1 MGSTVTLIILSLLI
15 HEHGMSYHLLRSSLI
30 SFSNALWV
38 LVFKSFN
45 SSVKFIEIVF
55 LRTFSDYS
63 QWGMEMQPFFKLFI
77 FYSETLVNLLI
88 LIVCVC
94 SLKEFLHIK
103 HVIMK
108 RINFTS
114 FFGQLNASSLFLA

>member
-1 MGSTVTLIILSLLI
+1 MGSTVTLIILSLPI

-63 QWGMEMQPFFKLFI
+63 QWGMEMQPFFKLF
-77 FYSETLVNLLI
+77 FKQPFWLFNLL
-88 LIVCVC
+88 VFC
-94 SLKEFLHIK
+94 SC
-103 HVIMK
+103 
-108 RINFTS
+108 S
-114 FFGQLNASSLFLA
+114 FIDSLFYDWEVILTFTAPCLAFKTLPLVSTMLL

>member
-1 MGSTVTLIILSLLI
+1 MNMGCLTIYLGLL
-15 HEHGMSYHLLRSSLI
+15 

-63 QWGMEMQPFFKLFI
+63 QRVMEMQPFFKLFI

-103 HVIMK
+103 HVIHEE
-108 RINFTS
+108 S
-114 FFGQLNASSLFLA
+114 

>member
-1 MGSTVTLIILSLLI
+1 MGSTVTLIILSLPI

-38 LVFKSFN
+38 LVFKSFK